1 MIIKDN
7 IQCLYRKEIKLL
19 DILKLRDKLKRGLG
33 KKSKRNKI
41 IGIILLMLIIIT
53 LTSYNE
59 VKNINLEEKNNS
71 QRLYND
77 LARKAEV
84 VTMTLYDFKSSDKYK
99 NYVMSLASNQNVP
112 YNKTQLFLE
121 LKKRNSVYGKLGYLV
136 SVADNIS
143 SSVTT
148 LNGTTDKKEFYSSIG
163 FPEDVENREKYINYF
178 KEDINIYF
186 DDIKTQ
192 NDIIISY
199 IISLER
205 NNFFSEIMPNAE
217 KWYIYSNDELINLGN
232 NNNKIGKVKDQLVE
246 ILNNRKTE
254 LFSDE
259 GYIERLL
266 GKKFHIFYLPSFDLT
281 LLYIQSPINILQIVF
296 YEFAKVFSIF
306 IVIYILILIGRH
318 FIIIPIKQLAKKMGY
333 IKNKDEKE
341 LEYIEN
347 KIEEIQNI
355 NLSLQSKILNLRNY
369 QKQKRI
375 KEYLT
380 GITEHLDLTVLNDVS
395 EIFKVESYRVVI
407 MEIFDI
413 DSIENIFDKFNL
425 SKELVLK
432 YFSEEVKCE
441 VVGIDYKSIAF
452 ILEERLTREELEEV
466 LKCLVSHI
474 DRNFNLKFSLVVTNV
489 YDDIL
494 QMPKAYRT
502 AKKMLDYKYI
512 YKQNSVIFQDRLKE
526 NSFDKYYYPIE
537 VESKLI
543 LRTLSSN
550 EISVKRIIDEMFN
563 QKSGQ
568 VIDKKYVKEFGVLL
582 YNTLNRIL
590 LQLNEVNE
598 NIDIKAY
605 KINEILEINN
615 AVDLKNLFQE
625 KILDI
630 CKLTKMEEEND
641 IESVKIK
648 IERYLE
654 ENYMI
659 DISLENLADHLGH
672 SFKYTSVLFKKVMGD
687 NFKNYL
693 SIYRIE
699 KSKEIMQENS
709 GLRIKDLAE
718 LVGYNSSNTF
728 ITIST
733 TTNRVRSTSCGA
745 TPTSRSGPKATASQP
760 PTANACSSSPP
771 NGMSETASAAEAARP
786 ASASG

>member
-1 MIIKDN
+1 
-7 IQCLYRKEIKLL
+7 
-19 DILKLRDKLKRGLG
+19 
-33 KKSKRNKI
+33 
-41 IGIILLMLIIIT
+41 MLIIIT

-306 IVIYILILIGRH
+306 IVIYILILIARH

-347 KIEEIQNI
+347 KIEEIQSI

-395 EIFKVESYRVVI
+395 EIFKVESYRVII

-550 EISVKRIIDEMFN
+550 EISVKRIIDEMFK

-728 ITIST
+728 IRTF
-733 TTNRVRSTSCGA
+733 RKYEGV
-745 TPTSRSGPKATASQP
+745 
-760 PTANACSSSPP
+760 SP
-771 NGMSETASAAEAARP
+771 GKYFGIIED
-786 ASASG
+786 

>member
-1 MIIKDN
+1 
-7 IQCLYRKEIKLL
+7 
-19 DILKLRDKLKRGLG
+19 
-33 KKSKRNKI
+33 
-41 IGIILLMLIIIT
+41 MLIIIT

-163 FPEDVENREKYINYF
+163 FPDDVENREKYINYF

-395 EIFKVESYRVVI
+395 EIFKVESYRVII

-512 YKQNSVIFQDRLKE
+512 YKQNSIIFQDRLKE

-699 KSKEIMQENS
+699 KSKEIMQGNS

-728 ITIST
+728 IRTF
-733 TTNRVRSTSCGA
+733 RKYEGV
-745 TPTSRSGPKATASQP
+745 
-760 PTANACSSSPP
+760 SP
-771 NGMSETASAAEAARP
+771 GKYFGIIED
-786 ASASG
+786 

>member
-1 MIIKDN
+1 
-7 IQCLYRKEIKLL
+7 
-19 DILKLRDKLKRGLG
+19 
-33 KKSKRNKI
+33 
-41 IGIILLMLIIIT
+41 MLIIIT

-380 GITEHLDLTVLNDVS
+380 GITEHLDLTILNDVS
-395 EIFKVESYRVVI
+395 EIFKVDSYRVVI

-489 YDDIL
+489 YNDVL

-728 ITIST
+728 IRTF
-733 TTNRVRSTSCGA
+733 RKYEGV
-745 TPTSRSGPKATASQP
+745 
-760 PTANACSSSPP
+760 SP
-771 NGMSETASAAEAARP
+771 GKYFGIIED
-786 ASASG
+786 

>member
-1 MIIKDN
+1 M
-7 IQCLYRKEIKLL
+7 L
-19 DILKLRDKLKRGLG
+19 DILKIKDKLKSGLG

-41 IGIILLMLIIIT
+41 IGILLLMLIIIT

-59 VKNINLEEKNNS
+59 VKNINLEEKSNS

-148 LNGTTDKKEFYSSIG
+148 LNGTTDKKEFYTSIG
-163 FPEDVENREKYINYF
+163 FPIDVESREKYINYF

-217 KWYIYSNDELINLGN
+217 RWYIYSNDELINLGN
-232 NNNKIGKVKDQLVE
+232 NNNKIGKVKEQLVE
-246 ILNNRKTE
+246 ILNNKKTE
-254 LFSDE
+254 IFNDE

-281 LLYIQSPINILQIVF
+281 LLYIQPPINILQIVF
-296 YEFAKVFSIF
+296 YEFAKIFSIF
-306 IVIYILILIGRH
+306 TVIYILILIGRH

-395 EIFKVESYRVVI
+395 EIFKVESYRVII

-728 ITIST
+728 IRTF
-733 TTNRVRSTSCGA
+733 RKYEGV
-745 TPTSRSGPKATASQP
+745 
-760 PTANACSSSPP
+760 SP
-771 NGMSETASAAEAARP
+771 GKYFGIIED
-786 ASASG
+786 

>member
-1 MIIKDN
+1 
-7 IQCLYRKEIKLL
+7 
-19 DILKLRDKLKRGLG
+19 
-33 KKSKRNKI
+33 
-41 IGIILLMLIIIT
+41 MLIIIT

-148 LNGTTDKKEFYSSIG
+148 LNGTTDKKEFYTSIG

-186 DDIKTQ
+186 NDIKTQ

-306 IVIYILILIGRH
+306 IVIYILILIARH

-395 EIFKVESYRVVI
+395 EIFKVDSYRVVI

-489 YDDIL
+489 YNDVL

-728 ITIST
+728 IRTF
-733 TTNRVRSTSCGA
+733 RKYEGV
-745 TPTSRSGPKATASQP
+745 
-760 PTANACSSSPP
+760 SP
-771 NGMSETASAAEAARP
+771 GKYFGIIED
-786 ASASG
+786 

>member
-1 MIIKDN
+1 
-7 IQCLYRKEIKLL
+7 
-19 DILKLRDKLKRGLG
+19 
-33 KKSKRNKI
+33 
-41 IGIILLMLIIIT
+41 MLIIIT

-341 LEYIEN
+341 LKYIEN

-699 KSKEIMQENS
+699 KSKEIMQGNS

-728 ITIST
+728 IRTF
-733 TTNRVRSTSCGA
+733 RKYEGV
-745 TPTSRSGPKATASQP
+745 
-760 PTANACSSSPP
+760 SP
-771 NGMSETASAAEAARP
+771 GKYFGIIED
-786 ASASG
+786 

>member
-1 MIIKDN
+1 
-7 IQCLYRKEIKLL
+7 
-19 DILKLRDKLKRGLG
+19 
-33 KKSKRNKI
+33 
-41 IGIILLMLIIIT
+41 MLIIIT

-395 EIFKVESYRVVI
+395 EIFKVESYRVII

-699 KSKEIMQENS
+699 KSKEIMQGNS

-728 ITIST
+728 IRTF
-733 TTNRVRSTSCGA
+733 RKYEGV
-745 TPTSRSGPKATASQP
+745 
-760 PTANACSSSPP
+760 SP
-771 NGMSETASAAEAARP
+771 GKYFGIIED
-786 ASASG
+786 

>member
-1 MIIKDN
+1 M
-7 IQCLYRKEIKLL
+7 L

-148 LNGTTDKKEFYSSIG
+148 LNGTTDKKEFYTSIG

-186 DDIKTQ
+186 NDIKTQ

-306 IVIYILILIGRH
+306 IVIYILILIARH

-395 EIFKVESYRVVI
+395 EIFKVDSYRVVI

-489 YDDIL
+489 YNDVL

-728 ITIST
+728 IRTF
-733 TTNRVRSTSCGA
+733 RKYEGV
-745 TPTSRSGPKATASQP
+745 
-760 PTANACSSSPP
+760 SP
-771 NGMSETASAAEAARP
+771 GKYFGIIED
-786 ASASG
+786 

>member
-1 MIIKDN
+1 M
-7 IQCLYRKEIKLL
+7 L

-395 EIFKVESYRVVI
+395 EIFKVDSYRVII

-728 ITIST
+728 IRTF
-733 TTNRVRSTSCGA
+733 RKYEGV
-745 TPTSRSGPKATASQP
+745 
-760 PTANACSSSPP
+760 SP
-771 NGMSETASAAEAARP
+771 GKYFGIIED
-786 ASASG
+786 

>member
-1 MIIKDN
+1 
-7 IQCLYRKEIKLL
+7 
-19 DILKLRDKLKRGLG
+19 
-33 KKSKRNKI
+33 
-41 IGIILLMLIIIT
+41 MLIIIT

-217 KWYIYSNDELINLGN
+217 RWYIYSNDELINLGN
-232 NNNKIGKVKDQLVE
+232 NNNKIGKVKEQLVE
-246 ILNNRKTE
+246 ILNNKKTE
-254 LFSDE
+254 IFNDE

-281 LLYIQSPINILQIVF
+281 LLYIQPPINILQIVF
-296 YEFAKVFSIF
+296 YEFAKIFSIF
-306 IVIYILILIGRH
+306 TVIYILILIGRH

-380 GITEHLDLTVLNDVS
+380 GITEHLDLTVLNEIS
-395 EIFKVESYRVVI
+395 EIFKVKSYRVVI

-425 SKELVLK
+425 SKDLVLK

-489 YDDIL
+489 YNDVL

-728 ITIST
+728 IRTF
-733 TTNRVRSTSCGA
+733 RKYEGV
-745 TPTSRSGPKATASQP
+745 
-760 PTANACSSSPP
+760 SP
-771 NGMSETASAAEAARP
+771 GKYFGIIED
-786 ASASG
+786 

>member
-1 MIIKDN
+1 MLI
-7 IQCLYRKEIKLL
+7 
-19 DILKLRDKLKRGLG
+19 
-33 KKSKRNKI
+33 
-41 IGIILLMLIIIT
+41 LIIIT
-53 LTSYNE
+53 LSSYNE
-59 VKNINLEEKNNS
+59 VKNINLEEKSNS

-163 FPEDVENREKYINYF
+163 FPDDVENREKYINYF
-178 KEDINIYF
+178 KEDINIYL

-205 NNFFSEIMPNAE
+205 NNFFSEIMPTAE
-217 KWYIYSNDELINLGN
+217 RWYIYSNDELINLGN
-232 NNNKIGKVKDQLVE
+232 NNNKIGKVKEQLVE
-246 ILNNRKTE
+246 ILNNKKTE
-254 LFSDE
+254 IFNDE

-281 LLYIQSPINILQIVF
+281 LLYIQPPINILQIVF

-306 IVIYILILIGRH
+306 IVIYILVLIGRH
-318 FIIIPIKQLAKKMGY
+318 FIIIPIKELAQKMGY

-341 LEYIEN
+341 IEYIEN

-380 GITEHLDLTVLNDVS
+380 GITEHLDLTILNDVS
-395 EIFKVESYRVVI
+395 EIFKVDSYRVVI

-425 SKELVLK
+425 SKDLVLK

-489 YDDIL
+489 YNDVL

-568 VIDKKYVKEFGVLL
+568 VIDKKYVREFGVLL

-699 KSKEIMQENS
+699 KSKEIMQGNS

-728 ITIST
+728 IRTF
-733 TTNRVRSTSCGA
+733 RKYEGV
-745 TPTSRSGPKATASQP
+745 
-760 PTANACSSSPP
+760 SP
-771 NGMSETASAAEAARP
+771 GKYFGIIED
-786 ASASG
+786 

>member
-1 MIIKDN
+1 
-7 IQCLYRKEIKLL
+7 
-19 DILKLRDKLKRGLG
+19 
-33 KKSKRNKI
+33 
-41 IGIILLMLIIIT
+41 MLIIIT

-148 LNGTTDKKEFYSSIG
+148 LNGTTDKKEFYTSIG

-306 IVIYILILIGRH
+306 IVIYILILIARH

-395 EIFKVESYRVVI
+395 EIFKVESYRVII

-728 ITIST
+728 IRTF
-733 TTNRVRSTSCGA
+733 RKYEGV
-745 TPTSRSGPKATASQP
+745 
-760 PTANACSSSPP
+760 SP
-771 NGMSETASAAEAARP
+771 GKYFGIIED
-786 ASASG
+786 

>member
-1 MIIKDN
+1 
-7 IQCLYRKEIKLL
+7 
-19 DILKLRDKLKRGLG
+19 
-33 KKSKRNKI
+33 
-41 IGIILLMLIIIT
+41 MLIIIT

-728 ITIST
+728 IRTF
-733 TTNRVRSTSCGA
+733 RKYEGV
-745 TPTSRSGPKATASQP
+745 
-760 PTANACSSSPP
+760 SP
-771 NGMSETASAAEAARP
+771 GKYFGIIEE
-786 ASASG
+786 

>member
-1 MIIKDN
+1 
-7 IQCLYRKEIKLL
+7 
-19 DILKLRDKLKRGLG
+19 
-33 KKSKRNKI
+33 
-41 IGIILLMLIIIT
+41 MLIIIT

-395 EIFKVESYRVVI
+395 EIFKVESYRVII

-728 ITIST
+728 IRTF
-733 TTNRVRSTSCGA
+733 RKYEGV
-745 TPTSRSGPKATASQP
+745 
-760 PTANACSSSPP
+760 SPGKYFGIIEG
-771 NGMSETASAAEAARP
+771 NYSAIN
-786 ASASG
+786 

>member
-1 MIIKDN
+1 M
-7 IQCLYRKEIKLL
+7 L
-19 DILKLRDKLKRGLG
+19 DILKIKGRLKRVLG

-41 IGIILLMLIIIT
+41 IGICLFIFIIIT

-59 VKNINLEEKNNS
+59 VRIINLEEKVNS

-99 NYVMSLASNQNVP
+99 NYVMSLASNQNIP

-136 SVADNIS
+136 SVADNVS
-143 SSVTT
+143 SSVIT
-148 LNGTTDKKEFYSSIG
+148 LNGTTDKKEFYNSIG
-163 FPEDVENREKYINYF
+163 FPVDTEKREKYVNYF

-217 KWYIYSNDELINLGN
+217 RWFIYSNDELFNLGN
-232 NNNKIGKVKDQLVE
+232 NNNKIDKIKENLVE
-246 ILNNRKTE
+246 ILNNRKTD
-254 LFSDE
+254 LFNDE

-281 LLYIQSPINILQIVF
+281 LLYIQPPINILQIVF
-296 YEFAKVFSIF
+296 YEFAKVFFLCAI
-306 IVIYILILIGRH
+306 IYIIVLIGRH
-318 FIIIPIKQLAKKMGY
+318 FIIIPIKELAKKMGY

-341 LEYIEN
+341 IEYIEN

-355 NLSLQSKILNLRNY
+355 NLSLQNKVLTLRNY

-380 GITEHLDLTVLNDVS
+380 GITEHLDFNILNEIS
-395 EIFKVESYRVVI
+395 EIFKVKSYRVVI

-425 SKELVLK
+425 SKDLVLK

-452 ILEERLTREELEEV
+452 ILEECLTREELEEV

-489 YDDIL
+489 YNDVL

-512 YKQNSVIFQDRLKE
+512 YKQNSVIFQDKIKE
-526 NSFDKYYYPIE
+526 NSFNKYYYPIE

-550 EISVKRIIDEMFN
+550 EISVKRIIEEMFN

-568 VIDKKYVKEFGVLL
+568 VIDKKYVREFGVLL

-615 AVDLKNLFQE
+615 AVDLKNVFQE
-625 KILDI
+625 KILSI

-728 ITIST
+728 IRTF
-733 TTNRVRSTSCGA
+733 RKYEGV
-745 TPTSRSGPKATASQP
+745 
-760 PTANACSSSPP
+760 SP
-771 NGMSETASAAEAARP
+771 GKYFGIIED
-786 ASASG
+786 

>member
-1 MIIKDN
+1 M
-7 IQCLYRKEIKLL
+7 L

-33 KKSKRNKI
+33 KKLKRNKI

-148 LNGTTDKKEFYSSIG
+148 LNGTTDKKEFYTSIG

-186 DDIKTQ
+186 NDIKTQ

-306 IVIYILILIGRH
+306 IVIYILILIARH

-395 EIFKVESYRVVI
+395 EIFKVDSYRVVI

-489 YDDIL
+489 YNDVL

-659 DISLENLADHLGH
+659 DISLENLADYLGH

-699 KSKEIMQENS
+699 KSKEIMQGNS

-728 ITIST
+728 IRTF
-733 TTNRVRSTSCGA
+733 RKYEGV
-745 TPTSRSGPKATASQP
+745 
-760 PTANACSSSPP
+760 SP
-771 NGMSETASAAEAARP
+771 GKYFGIIED
-786 ASASG
+786 

>member
-1 MIIKDN
+1 
-7 IQCLYRKEIKLL
+7 
-19 DILKLRDKLKRGLG
+19 
-33 KKSKRNKI
+33 
-41 IGIILLMLIIIT
+41 MLIIIT

-148 LNGTTDKKEFYSSIG
+148 LNGTTDKKEFYTSIG

-395 EIFKVESYRVVI
+395 EIFKVESYRVII

-728 ITIST
+728 IRTF
-733 TTNRVRSTSCGA
+733 RKYEGV
-745 TPTSRSGPKATASQP
+745 
-760 PTANACSSSPP
+760 SP
-771 NGMSETASAAEAARP
+771 GKYFGIIED
-786 ASASG
+786 